1 MKSTY
6 KNKIEDRFMLE
17 QQIKNTLK
25 EPLKK
30 LADTYHD
37 IVLMLMKRIIFKNV
51 VGVVL
56 RTQEEI

>member
-1 MKSTY
+1 
-6 KNKIEDRFMLE
+6 MLE
-17 QQIKNTLK
+17 QQIKTTLK

>member
-1 MKSTY
+1 
-6 KNKIEDRFMLE
+6 MLE

-37 IVLMLMKRIIFKNV
+37 IVLMLMKWIIFKNV

>member
-1 MKSTY
+1 
-6 KNKIEDRFMLE
+6 MLE

-37 IVLMLMKRIIFKNV
+37 IVLMLMKQIIFKNV

-56 RTQEEI
+56 RTQRRYKVILNR

>member
-1 MKSTY
+1 
-6 KNKIEDRFMLE
+6 MLE

-37 IVLMLMKRIIFKNV
+37 IVLMLMKQIIFKNV

>member
-1 MKSTY
+1 
-6 KNKIEDRFMLE
+6 MLE

-37 IVLMLMKRIIFKNV
+37 IVLILMKRIIFKNV